1 MKIGITAKG
10 DNLDSE
16 VDPRFGRC
24 KYFIIVDPDT
34 LEFEAIENFSIEA
47 SGGAGVQ
54 SGQLVATKEV
64 EVILTGNI
72 GPNAF
77 QILQSAGIKT
87 ITGASGKVREAIE
100 KYKKGGFK
108 PVEGS
113 NVNSKFGV
121 LEEKNRR

>member
-47 SGGAGVQ
+47 SGGLGFN
-54 SGQLVATKEV
+54 LV
-64 EVILTGNI
+64 
-72 GPNAF
+72 
-77 QILQSAGIKT
+77 S
-87 ITGASGKVREAIE
+87 
-100 KYKKGGFK
+100 
-108 PVEGS
+108 
-113 NVNSKFGV
+113 
-121 LEEKNRR
+121 